1 MVIPAEGAG
10 HELEAHGLMQT
21 SQNKEAA
28 KRFLDWTLSD
38 RAVDEYYDWKEIVT
52 ISGGSM
58 PQAFKDA
65 GLPDD
70 IGSVM
75 YEMDYRLVG
84 GRTASAILERWQNE
98 IER

>member
-10 HELEAHGLMQT
+10 HELEAHGLMKS

-28 KRFLDWTLSD
+28 KKFLDWTLSD
-38 RAVDEYYDWKEIVT
+38 RAVQEYYAWKEIVT
-52 ISGGSM
+52 IEGGSM
-58 PQAFKDA
+58 PETFTAA
-65 GLPDD
+65 GLPSD

-75 YEMDYRLVG
+75 YDMDYAWS
-84 GRTASAILERWQNE
+84 ASNRERILERWQAE